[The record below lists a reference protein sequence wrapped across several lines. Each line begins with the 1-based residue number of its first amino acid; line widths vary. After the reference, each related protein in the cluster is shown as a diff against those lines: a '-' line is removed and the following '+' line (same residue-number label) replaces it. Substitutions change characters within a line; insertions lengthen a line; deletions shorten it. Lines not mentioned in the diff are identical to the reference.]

1 MSLLKR
7 YEKTERGSGHKSWVA
22 NPGFAIFKETGSGSA
37 LKAKFRGLI
46 RIRIRV
52 KVMRVR
58 NHGPKNMFE
67 LETYC
72 TGKAGWDICVKIP

>member
-1 MSLLKR
+1 MKKLK
-7 YEKTERGSGHKSWVA
+7 ESGEKSWVA

-46 RIRIRV
+46 RIQIRV
-52 KVMRVR
+52 KVMRIR

-67 LETYC
+67 LETH
-72 TGKAGWDICVKIP
+72 